1 MPDPEFDDKPAG
13 ACQRCSGT
21 KWVQVQPA
29 YAERMFPPPA
39 DLPEG
44 ATDEQLRVHAA
55 VVADADRCRRAA
67 ADSFYPCKDCAP
79 TLFFRWA
86 GGHLAIDHD
95 RASCAECY
103 SPPAR
108 RRAS

>member
-1 MPDPEFDDKPAG
+1 MPDPEFDERPAG
-13 ACQRCSGT
+13 PCQRCGGT

-29 YAERMFPPPA
+29 YAERMFPMPA
-39 DLPEG
+39 DLPED
-44 ATDEQLRVHAA
+44 ATPDQRRVHAI
-55 VVADADRCRRAA
+55 VAADVERARHAA

-79 TLFFRWA
+79 TQFFRWA
-86 GGHLAIDHD
+86 GGHLAANHD
-95 RASCAECY
+95 RSSCAECY